1 MPSCL
6 THVQKFGPSLPFE
19 GKFNSAVSLHSHT
32 MYSREYLKR
41 LPSYIRRIPIVHLI
55 VEWEIGRL
63 LLYKN
68 HCVDFRRVYW
78 TPPLSAREALA
89 LEQQQIQKQLGL
101 RALVSLTDHDTVEAG
116 LHLRMLGPS
125 SDVPVSVEWS
135 MPYGKT
141 VFHFGVHNLPAVHA
155 ADWMAQFANVTA
167 NPSEERLC
175 ELLRSLNDD
184 PSVLLILNH
193 PYWDAESVGPEAHR
207 KSLADFLTKYSSLI
221 HGLEVNG
228 MRSRR
233 ENREVLKLGEETNLP
248 VISGGDRHGCEP
260 NATLNLTQAES
271 FDDFV
276 VEIRQEHRSN
286 LLLMPQFFEALQAR
300 LLESAWHAM
309 SDAPGE
315 FGRQHWMSRVFYED
329 RDGAPRPISEFMG
342 TKFHV
347 KVDRCRWIMA
357 LLASP
362 QVRPALRLA
371 FLGNEEGGL

>member
-1 MPSCL
+1 MANCL
-6 THVQKFGPSLPFE
+6 THVQKFGPSLPFA
-19 GKFNSAVSLHSHT
+19 GTFKSAVSLHSHT
-32 MYSREYLKR
+32 MYSREYLNR
-41 LPSYIRRIPIVHLI
+41 LPGYIRRIPIAHLI
-55 VEWEIGRL
+55 IEWEIGRL

-68 HCVDFRRVYW
+68 HCIDFRRVYW
-78 TPPLSAREALA
+78 TPPLSAREALD
-89 LEQQQIQKQLGL
+89 LEQGQIQKQLGL

-116 LHLRMLGPS
+116 LHLRMLGSS
-125 SDVPVSVEWS
+125 SDIPVSVEWS
-135 MPYGKT
+135 MPYGNT
-141 VFHFGVHNLPAVHA
+141 VFHFGVHNLSA
-155 ADWMAQFANVTA
+155 AEAANRMAQFASATA
-167 NPSEERLC
+167 NPSEQRLR
-175 ELLRSLNDD
+175 ELLRDLNEN
-184 PSVLLILNH
+184 PSVLLVLNH

-207 KSLADFLTKYSSLI
+207 KSLADFLVKYSGLI

-233 ENREVLKLGEETNLP
+233 ENREVLKLGRETNLP

-260 NATLNLTQAES
+260 NATLNLTQAET
-271 FDDFV
+271 FEDFV
-276 VEIRQEHRSN
+276 QEVRRERRSEI
-286 LLLMPQFFEALQAR
+286 LLMPQFFEPLQAR

-315 FGRQHWMSRVFYED
+315 FGRSHWMSRVFFED
-329 RDGAPRPISEFMG
+329 RDGRPRPVSEFMG
-342 TKFHV
+342 TKFHI